1 MPSILLLGHGELG
14 TAILSAFLAH
24 PSYTTSPDKHRIS
37 ILLRASSIP
46 ALPPSITR
54 INANLASASE
64 SSLAEIFKGFD
75 IVIGCTGM
83 ALPAGSQMKI
93 ARAVLAANVP
103 RYLPWQ
109 FGVDYDI
116 LGRTSA
122 QDLFAE
128 QLDVREM
135 LRAHEKT
142 RCVVFT
148 LRLSP

>member
-1 MPSILLLGHGELG
+1 
-14 TAILSAFLAH
+14 
-24 PSYTTSPDKHRIS
+24 
-37 ILLRASSIP
+37 
-46 ALPPSITR
+46 
-54 INANLASASE
+54 
-64 SSLAEIFKGFD
+64 
-75 IVIGCTGM
+75 M